1 MFTGDGNAS
10 KEFHALSTAG
20 IAIGVMPDIEFKEN
34 VLPLGSTSKL
44 YVFSDG
50 VYEITQQDGKEMS
63 LDDYTKV
70 MQESFNNL
78 EVLQTEKVLE
88 KITSLKREKGPFDD
102 DFSIVELILNA

>member
-1 MFTGDGNAS
+1 MACNQRQNS
-10 KEFHALSTAG
+10 KS
-20 IAIGVMPDIEFKEN
+20 IA
-34 VLPLGSTSKL
+34 
-44 YVFSDG
+44 
-50 VYEITQQDGKEMS
+50 Q
-63 LDDYTKV
+63 V

>member
-1 MFTGDGNAS
+1 
-10 KEFHALSTAG
+10 
-20 IAIGVMPDIEFKEN
+20 MPDIEFKEK

-88 KITSLKREKGPFDD
+88 KITSLKWEKGPFDD

>member
-1 MFTGDGNAS
+1 
-10 KEFHALSTAG
+10 
-20 IAIGVMPDIEFKEN
+20 
-34 VLPLGSTSKL
+34 
-44 YVFSDG
+44 
-50 VYEITQQDGKEMS
+50 
-63 LDDYTKV
+63 